1 MAGPGGGGTVSLV
14 LLSVREGVADL
25 RLNRPDRR
33 NALTIELLREL
44 RGDLAVIGD
53 DPDVRAVVLSGEGEA
68 FCAGADLAEI
78 PAGAPARLGL
88 ARVRLVAEVLRRIRE
103 LEQPTL
109 AAVHGPAVGAGWG
122 LALACDLC
130 FAASGATFRLPEVAK
145 GFRLPEPLAAR
156 LVEVAGPIRAAE
168 VMFGGE
174 SYPAGQALAAGWVT
188 RVLPG
193 PAELA
198 AEAWRFAAGLAARPR
213 RAVATAKQAL
223 RPALGG
229 PFPPPALAWTDE

>member
-1 MAGPGGGGTVSLV
+1 MSLV
-14 LLSVREGVADL
+14 LASVRDGVAEL
-25 RLNRPDRR
+25 RLNRPERR
-33 NALTIELLREL
+33 NALTTGMLREL
-44 RGDLAVIGD
+44 RAHLIAVGD
-53 DPDVRAVVLSGEGEA
+53 DPDVRAVVLTGEGDA

-78 PAGAPARLGL
+78 PAGAPARPGL
-88 ARVRLVAEVLRRIRE
+88 ARIRLVAEVLRRIRE

-109 AAVHGPAVGAGWG
+109 AAVNGPAVGAGWG

-130 FAASGATFRLPEVAK
+130 FAAAGASFALPEVAK

-174 SYPAGQALAAGWVT
+174 SCPAEHALAAGWVS

-198 AEAWRFAAGLAARPR
+198 AEAGRFAAGLAARPR
-213 RAVATAKQAL
+213 RSVASVKQAL
-223 RPALGG
+223 RPGG
-229 PFPPPALAWTDE
+229 PFPPPALAWPDE